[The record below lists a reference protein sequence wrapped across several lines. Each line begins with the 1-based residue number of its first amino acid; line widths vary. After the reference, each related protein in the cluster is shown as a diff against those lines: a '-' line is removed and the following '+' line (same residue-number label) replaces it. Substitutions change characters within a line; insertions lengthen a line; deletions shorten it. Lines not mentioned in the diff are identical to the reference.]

1 MCTLVEGGIQR
12 GGWGVSE
19 ALGWGTGSAALH
31 EGVDGLQV
39 LSQREGLR
47 FRSVGWLHVLSL
59 QEGEERSPLPL
70 TLAVS
75 DQLCD
80 AWQGHYSI
88 LCRWIGLRA

>member
-1 MCTLVEGGIQR
+1 MCTLVEG
-12 GGWGVSE
+12 VSE
-19 ALGWGTGSAALH
+19 ALRWGTGSAALH

-75 DQLCD
+75 D